1 MNIFAI
7 ERDNA
12 GGIDWIASA
21 KSQDNYRVVKMVLE
35 STQMLCTALN
45 ELAGEQITPYRST
58 HKNHPS
64 TKWVRESSHNFQCLV
79 EHTLAMLEEYTERF
93 NRIHKCAGVLERVID
108 LYDPSQF
115 PSHKPTPLPLCMPDE
130 FKTDDVVTSYR
141 KFYASKPKMRYAKS
155 KVPPWFSSYRTE
167 KFELLP

>member
-7 ERDNA
+7 ERDA
-12 GGIDWIASA
+12 DGGIDWIASA
-21 KSQDNYRVVKMVLE
+21 KSQDNYRVVKMILE
-35 STQMLCTALN
+35 STQMLCTTIN
-45 ELAGEQITPYRST
+45 ELAGEQVTPYRST

-64 TKWVRESSHNFQCLV
+64 TKWVRESSYNFQCL
-79 EHTLAMLEEYTERF
+79 
-93 NRIHKCAGVLERVID
+93 D
-108 LYDPSQF
+108 D
-115 PSHKPTPLPLCMPDE
+115 TPLPLCMPDE

-155 KVPPWFSSYRTE
+155 KVPPWFSSFRTE

>member
-7 ERDNA
+7 ERDAA

-21 KSQDNYRVVKMVLE
+21 KSQDNHRVVKMILE
-35 STQMLCTALN
+35 S
-45 ELAGEQITPYRST
+45 
-58 HKNHPS
+58 
-64 TKWVRESSHNFQCLV
+64 
-79 EHTLAMLEEYTERF
+79 TLAMLEEYTERF
-93 NRIHKCAGVLERVID
+93 NRIHKCAGVVEKVID
-108 LYDPSQF
+108 LFDPNLF
-115 PSHKPTPLPLCMPDE
+115 PSHDPSPLPLCMPDE

-155 KVPPWFSSYRTE
+155 KVPPWFSSFRTE